1 MQANPRTLSRWTVQD
16 VVPDTG
22 VHAHVEVRELQF
34 DSRGTH
40 VTHVR
45 LYGERGAKI
54 VGTVHDDEHE
64 TIYVLRGYV
73 IADIDGQRH
82 YGGPGTIFNI
92 PAGATHGYTPIA
104 PSMPERIMASSLGTE
119 SGVVELLAIYNPIEF

>member
-1 MQANPRTLSRWTVQD
+1 MQADTRTLGRWTVQD
-16 VVPDTG
+16 VVPDTS

-34 DSRGTH
+34 DPRGTH

-45 LYGERGAKI
+45 LYGGKGAKI

-64 TIYVLRGYV
+64 TIYVLRGNV
-73 IADIDGQRH
+73 VADIDGQRH
-82 YGGPGTIFNI
+82 YGSPGTIFNI

-104 PSMPERIMASSLGTE
+104 PTMPELIMANSFGTE
-119 SGVVELLAIYNPIEF
+119 PGVVELLAIYNPTEF